1 MSVSESAQIAPFRVG
16 VSDDTL
22 DDLTRRLAQTRF
34 ADESCS
40 EAGVSTSYVRELV
53 EYWRSGYDWR
63 SWEGLLNSYPQYTT
77 EIDGQMIHFLH
88 VRSGRPD
95 GLPLI
100 LTHGWPGTVVEY
112 LDIIEPLTRA
122 GYHLVIPSIPGF
134 GYSAPLSD
142 RGWNRQRT
150 ARAWAE
156 LMNRLG
162 YDRYGAVGNDV
173 GSTISLELGHL
184 DSGHVIGV
192 HVTQI
197 FSTPS
202 GAPGELTDLDPSSL
216 DRWRRLQR
224 FMATEGAYLTVH
236 ANQPHTLAHALVDSP
251 AGLLAWNAQLF
262 GHGVDRDF
270 TITNVMIYWLT
281 ETAGSAI
288 GFYHE
293 DSRSPAPSEP
303 TSIPVALAEFTD
315 DVFASIPRFAHRDHR
330 NIVSW
335 NRFHG
340 GGHYAAHQEP
350 TRLANDIDAFY
361 RRLLTR

>member
-1 MSVSESAQIAPFRVG
+1 MIASQSARFARFRVD
-16 VSDDTL
+16 VSADTL
-22 DDLTRRLAQTRF
+22 DDLASRLARTRF
-34 ADESCS
+34 VAESCS
-40 EAGVSTSYVRELV
+40 DAGVSTSYVRELV

-63 SWEGLLNSYPQYTT
+63 SWEELLNSYPQYTT
-77 EIDGQMIHFLH
+77 EIDGQLIHFLH

-134 GYSAPLSD
+134 GYSAPLSG
-142 RGWNRQRT
+142 RGWNRRRT

-162 YDRYGAVGNDV
+162 YERYGAVGNDI
-173 GSTISLELGHL
+173 GSTISLELGRL
-184 DSGHVIGV
+184 DSDHVTGV

-202 GAPGELTDLDPSSL
+202 GARDELTDLDPDSL

-224 FMATEGAYLTVH
+224 FLAAEGAYLTVH
-236 ANQPHTLAHALVDSP
+236 ANQPHTVAHALLDSP

-262 GHGVDRDF
+262 GHDVDRDF
-270 TITNVMIYWLT
+270 ALTNVMIYWLT
-281 ETAGSAI
+281 ATAGSAI

-293 DSRSPAPSEP
+293 DSRSPRPSEP
-303 TSIPVALAEFTD
+303 TSTPVALAEFAG

-335 NRFHG
+335 NRFDG
-340 GGHYAAHQEP
+340 GGHYAAHQAP
-350 TRLANDIDAFY
+350 TELANDIDTFFTTH
-361 RRLLTR
+361 R